1 MLIDLFII
9 TAIIVF
15 VIDLSGVMDSI
26 YNWLRKWLKTTKE
39 LQIKPFDCSLCMTHH
54 ILLLYLLI
62 TSQFTLINYLVVCM
76 LSFFTPVIKDIMILT
91 KDLAIKI
98 IDRLYFLINK
108 L

>member
-76 LSFFTPVIKDIMILT
+76 LSFFTPVFKDIMLLT